1 MNYWRKFGKYA
12 HERKTEETF
21 KSNCVLFKENFRATL
36 RQILH
41 KFMPILND

>member
-1 MNYWRKFGKYA
+1 MKGKLRK
-12 HERKTEETF
+12 TF

-41 KFMPILND
+41 KCIPILND